1 MEETPSNLKEVLK
14 LGLAELAMLPA
25 KNDFLLTNNELD
37 LQKLDSL
44 DGYYVFMIAH
54 DYDAKTPI
62 MLNSLYEK
70 FGFNLRSITIVVSP
84 ENLEIVTQ
92 TLKQDDKCFIAARGV
107 GLKERIEILD
117 KLVPEDLKSSNI
129 VVKIN
134 KKWVGYNTDSKGF
147 FMSLKKKFSEI
158 GNDIRG
164 SNLIIFGA
172 GGVAKEVARQ
182 AVREGV
188 NRIIILN
195 RTVSKAKD
203 IADELNQEHKQVAVS
218 GGEDVIEEHVLSKT
232 IKPDAIINLTDK
244 GSDGKLEDYSAFAE
258 VNEDNEKKSIKI
270 LKKLKVINPDVVIA
284 DIVLPK
290 SRKSKTLK
298 LCEKAGLKNLL
309 DGIPMVVNQAVPAY
323 MLAQENYPELHPKK
337 LTEEQVLEVFKK
349 ATGIQ

>member
-1 MEETPSNLKEVLK
+1 MERNPSNLKEL
-14 LGLAELAMLPA
+14 LEQGLAELAMLPA

-70 FGFNLRSITIVVSP
+70 FGFNLRNITIIVNP
-84 ENLEIVTQ
+84 ENLKIATQ
-92 TLKQDDKCFIAARGV
+92 ALKQDEKCFIGARGV
-107 GLKERIEILD
+107 GLKERTDILD

-129 VVKIN
+129 VIKIN
-134 KKWVGYNTDSKGF
+134 KEWVGYNTDSKGF

-158 GNDIRG
+158 GKDIKG

-182 AVREGV
+182 AVRESV
-188 NRIIILN
+188 NRIVILN
-195 RTVSKAKD
+195 RTSSKAEE
-203 IADELNQEHKQVAVS
+203 IADELNQEHKQIAFG
-218 GGEDVIEEHVLSKT
+218 GGEDLIEEQVLTKI

-258 VNEDNEKKSIKI
+258 VNEDNEKKSIEV

-298 LCEKAGLKNLL
+298 LCEEVGLKNLL

-323 MLAQENYPELHPKK
+323 MMAQENYPELHPKK
-337 LTEEQVLEVFKK
+337 LTEEEVLNIFKR